1 MSLKETKDAL
11 EDCSE
16 RLKVNRAEMINLELE
31 NFQLKNDLDC
41 FLEAI
46 ETEPDSGQ
54 ASGKASGKVSAR
66 SAPLSRRTSPLG
78 YGPTE
83 ARPKSTSDGHKSFH
97 LMQTMSHC
105 IEEKTREISQ
115 LKNMLQVFE
124 VGTIFVVKMFHP

>member
-54 ASGKASGKVSAR
+54 ASGKASGKASAR

-83 ARPKSTSDGHKSFH
+83 TRANSTSDGHKSFH

-124 VGTIFVVKMFHP
+124 VGSIFVVKMFYP